1 MRIGFD
7 AKRAYHNSTG
17 LGNYSRT
24 LMKGIMTTYPQ
35 YLYYG
40 FNPKLVDQKL
50 FEQIV
55 NYTEVNPSGSFHKL
69 FTNLWRSKWMMSD
82 IEQLNLNIYH
92 GLSNE
97 LPSGIQDSATKSI
110 VTIHDLIFEHFPH
123 QYKALDVK
131 IYHQKFQQA
140 CINSDHIIAI
150 SEATKKDIVNQY
162 AIPESKITVCL
173 QAVDER
179 FGQSF
184 ESNECDI
191 IRKKYNLPARFFISV
206 GSIIERKN
214 LMNVCK
220 AFKQIHNQQIGLVVV
235 GKGTAYK
242 STIQDYLSENGLE
255 QKVLFLEDH
264 FPSEGI
270 NTDLPLLY
278 QMAIGLL
285 YPSRMEGFG
294 LPVLEAYQAGT
305 AVLTSNCSSL
315 EEIGRGAAIL
325 IDPDDVEQLAYEMNN
340 LVNDEEFRLHHIR
353 LGTQKGKEFTSKIHV
368 DQVMQVYQSLWH

>member
-7 AKRAYHNSTG
+7 AKRAYHNTTG

-24 LMKGIMTTYPQ
+24 LMSGLITYYPEH
-35 YLYYG
+35 LYFG
-40 FNPKLVDQKL
+40 FNPKQSDQYL
-50 FEQIV
+50 FEKSK
-55 NYTEVNPSGSFHKL
+55 NYTEVNPKGSIHKI
-69 FTNLWRSKWMMSD
+69 FTNLWRSKWMISD
-82 IEQLNLNIYH
+82 IEQLNLNVYH

-97 LPSGIQDSATKSI
+97 LPSGIQDSQTKSV
-110 VTIHDLIFEHFPH
+110 VTIHDLIFEHYPQ

-131 IYHQKFQQA
+131 IYHQKFKQA
-140 CINSDHIIAI
+140 CKNSDHIIAI
-150 SEATKKDIVNQY
+150 SEATKQDVVNQY

-179 FGQSF
+179 FDQNF
-184 ESNECDI
+184 EPQQLDS
-191 IRKKYNLPARFFISV
+191 IRKKYNLPARYFISV

-214 LMNVCK
+214 LLNTCI
-220 AFKQIHNQQIGLVVV
+220 AFKQIQDQEIGLVVV

-242 STIQDYLSENGLE
+242 RTIQDYLSENGLE

-270 NTDLPLLY
+270 NTDLPALY

-294 LPVLEAYQAGT
+294 IPILEAYHAGT

-315 EEIGRGAAIL
+315 LEIGGGAAIL
-325 IDPDDVEQLAYEMNN
+325 IDPDDVEQLSIQMNT
-340 LVNDEEFRLHHIR
+340 LAKDEEFRKYHIH
-353 LGTQKGKEFTSKIHV
+353 LGTQKSMEFTSKKHV
-368 DQVMQVYQSLWH
+368 DQVMKVYESL

>member
-24 LMKGIMTTYPQ
+24 LMSGLMTYYPEHM
-35 YLYYG
+35 YFG
-40 FNPKLVDQKL
+40 FNPNQSNLLSFDQNK
-50 FEQIV
+50 
-55 NYTEVNPSGSFHKL
+55 NYTEINPSSSIHKL
-69 FTNLWRSKWMMSD
+69 FTNLWRSKWMISD
-82 IEQLNLNIYH
+82 IEQLDLNIYH

-97 LPSGIQDSATKSI
+97 LPSGIQESQTKSV

-123 QYKALDVK
+123 QYKAFDVK

-140 CINSDHIIAI
+140 CINSNHIIAI
-150 SEATKKDIVNQY
+150 SEATKQDIVNLY
-162 AIPESKITVCL
+162 AIPENKITVCL

-179 FGQSF
+179 FSQNF
-184 ESNECDI
+184 ESQQLDT
-191 IRKKYNLPARFFISV
+191 IRKKYNLPERYFISV

-220 AFKQIHNQQIGLVVV
+220 AFKQIQDQEIGLVVV
-235 GKGTAYK
+235 GKGSAYK
-242 STIQDYLSENGLE
+242 NTIQDYLNENGLE

-264 FPSEGI
+264 FPSDGI
-270 NTDLPLLY
+270 NTDLPILY
-278 QMAIGLL
+278 KMAIGLL

-294 LPVLEAYQAGT
+294 LPILEAYHAGT

-325 IDPDDVEQLAYEMNN
+325 IDPDDVEQLSLQMNT
-340 LVNDEEFRLHHIR
+340 LADDEEFRKYHIH
-353 LGTQKGKEFTSKIHV
+353 LGTQKSMEFTSKKHV
-368 DQVMQVYQSLWH
+368 DQVMKVYESL